1 MEEADEATFWVEFST
16 DIGVLTIEQARPLLS
31 ESSQFVAIL
40 TRTLKTAKKR
50 QRIFNDLFEQYSN
63 SI

>member
-1 MEEADEATFWVEFST
+1 MEEADEASFWVEFST

-40 TRTLKTAKKR
+40 TATLQTAKKP
-50 QRIFNDLFEQYSN
+50 Q
-63 SI
+63 